1 MRLPR
6 GAFGITVVLEL
17 LAGACGGASTA
28 QGPPSKRTS
37 VESAK
42 ASGPARPKGVIYRD
56 EVVKIVNGGLGR
68 FLQHV
73 DVEASLKGGK
83 FEGFR
88 IVELRPPGF
97 WKGVDLG
104 PGDVVTSVNGMPIEQ
119 PPDAYRAFQHLKTAD
134 ELVIT
139 YLRGAEERRLVYRIV
154 DRPRS

>member
-1 MRLPR
+1 MRVPR
-6 GAFGITVVLEL
+6 GLHGVALAFAL
-17 LAGACGGASTA
+17 LIGACGGASNVPA
-28 QGPPSKRTS
+28 PPPQS
-37 VESAK
+37 
-42 ASGPARPKGVIYRD
+42 PAARPATPREPVRPKGVIYRD

-73 DVEASLKGGK
+73 DVEVSLRGGK

-104 PGDVVTSVNGMPIEQ
+104 PGDVVMSVNGMPIER
-119 PPDAYRAFQHLKTAD
+119 PPDAYRAFQHLKTAN
-134 ELVIT
+134 EVVIT

-154 DRPRS
+154 ERPRS